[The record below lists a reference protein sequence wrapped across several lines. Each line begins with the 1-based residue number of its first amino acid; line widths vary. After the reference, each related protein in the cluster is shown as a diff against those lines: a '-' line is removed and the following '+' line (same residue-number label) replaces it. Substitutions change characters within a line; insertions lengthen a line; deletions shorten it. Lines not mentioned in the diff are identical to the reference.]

1 MYINKHISTDE
12 IPKIET
18 IEFQPISKNYL
29 KLLIFNILLSYS
41 IAILLLISSSFI
53 AKFKFESKYLWFI
66 FILISLVVVLVLVVT
81 VYGFAKRK
89 YALRTHDILY
99 TQGLLINK
107 LTTIAYVRI
116 QHIEVSSGL
125 VERKLKLAT
134 LSIYTAGDSGSD
146 LVIKG
151 LNNDDAN
158 KINAFLSAKMNGEF

>member
-1 MYINKHISTDE
+1 MYINKQINTDE

-29 KLLIFNILLSYS
+29 KLLIFNNLLFYIVAIALLFSSTS
-41 IAILLLISSSFI
+41 ISIPDIEYDYFWLIFGI
-53 AKFKFESKYLWFI
+53 I
-66 FILISLVVVLVLVVT
+66 TLVVILKLSFSI
-81 VYGFAKRK
+81 YGFSKRK

-99 TQGLLINK
+99 TYGVLVNK
-107 LTTIAYVRI
+107 LTTIAYIRI

-125 VERKLKLAT
+125 IERKLNLAT

-151 LNNDDAN
+151 LNTTEAN
-158 KINAFLSAKMNGEF
+158 KINAFLSERMNG

>member
-1 MYINKHISTDE
+1 MYINEQISTDE

-29 KLLIFNILLSYS
+29 KLLIFNSLVSYGVVM
-41 IAILLLISSSFI
+41 LLLISSTLI
-53 AKFKFESKYLWFI
+53 PKFAFESKYLWLI
-66 FILISLVVVLVLVVT
+66 FSLVTLVVILFLVVS

-125 VERKLKLAT
+125 LERKLKLAT

-151 LNNDDAN
+151 LSYNEAN

>member
-1 MYINKHISTDE
+1 MYINEQISTDK

-29 KLLIFNILLSYS
+29 KLLIINILIFYLMVIALLMASTVISKFDIESNYLWLIFSGVTLAVSLLILYS
-41 IAILLLISSSFI
+41 I
-53 AKFKFESKYLWFI
+53 
-66 FILISLVVVLVLVVT
+66 
-81 VYGFAKRK
+81 YGFAKRK

-99 TQGLLINK
+99 TQGVLVNK
-107 LTTIAYVRI
+107 LTTVAYVRI

-125 VERKLKLAT
+125 LERKLNLAT

-151 LNNDDAN
+151 LNNSEAN
-158 KINAFLSAKMNGEF
+158 KLNAFLSARMNG